1 MQAPLIKTLQN
12 SRNYTLQVA
21 EAMPE
26 KLYDSKPAGA
36 GWNFREQLH
45 HIAYGIQWW
54 ENNYMKGNKTDW
66 QPPATK
72 KNKKEIMAYLNEA
85 YDGLQQTL
93 EQGKLSADA
102 VQGFHAT
109 IDHITHHRGQAV
121 LHLHVQ
127 EIEPPEY
134 TY

>member
-1 MQAPLIKTLQN
+1 MQAQLKKTLAS
-12 SRNYTLQVA
+12 SRSYTLSVA
-21 EAMPE
+21 EAMPD

-54 ENNYMKGNKTDW
+54 EANYIKGDKTDW
-66 QPPATK
+66 APPATK
-72 KNKKEIMAYLNEA
+72 KNKKDVITYLNEA
-85 YDGLQQTL
+85 YDGLEQTIN
-93 EQGKLSADA
+93 EGKLSTET

-121 LHLHVQ
+121 LHLRCQ
-127 EIEPPEY
+127 GIEPPEY